1 MSLTFHIS
9 GDMKTAELVGKQ
21 NKKLKYELQFT
32 KSQNEKLKRDLEYQ
46 RRELVKR
53 VKELEEQNSQAY
65 VAPKNILAE
74 KEEVRFISCFN
85 VWRHPLSSHI
95 LF

>member
-53 VKELEEQNSQAY
+53 VKELGEQNSQAIFLWNTVFFY
-65 VAPKNILAE
+65 
-74 KEEVRFISCFN
+74 FFN
-85 VWRHPLSSHI
+85 EPLVVIVWVGKCRMN
-95 LF
+95 